1 MNQCALIE
9 SIEEPFVKKDIPD
22 FKIGDTV
29 RVHTKI
35 VEGSKERVQV
45 FTGTVIAR
53 KGSGI
58 SETFSLHRVSYDEG
72 MERVFI
78 LHSPTVVKIEV
89 TRQGKVRRSKLYYL
103 RGKTGK
109 KAKVKE
115 RIGVRKKKAPAVK
128 EVVVEAKAEAET
140 QTEATSQE

>member
-35 VEGSKERVQV
+35 VEGSKERIQI
-45 FTGTVIAR
+45 FMGTVIAR
-53 KGSGI
+53 KGSGL

-78 LHSPTVVKIEV
+78 LHSPNVVKIEV

-109 KAKVKE
+109 KARVKE
-115 RIGVRKKKAPAVK
+115 KIGIKKKK
-128 EVVVEAKAEAET
+128 EPVVQKVVEAEKKAETPTESTT
-140 QTEATSQE
+140 QE